1 MPVNSFDNYPM
12 SWKPNITNTK
22 GPMYKT
28 LADLLEEDIKNGV
41 LKPGDKLPPQRELA
55 DFLDINLSTISRTFK
70 LCEQKGLI
78 SGTIGKGT
86 YISSDA
92 NVNST
97 LLNPTYAQNLIE
109 MGATHPTYSQNKY
122 VIKVIENMLKQPDC
136 HRLLE
141 YSSPWGTSL
150 QKLSGV
156 KWLKKVNLNTTEDN
170 ILLASGGQNAL
181 CAILS
186 SLFQPGDRI
195 GTDPL
200 IYSGLKTLAKML
212 GIQLIPIMQE
222 NNEMSPLALRNHCK
236 NNDLKGLYLIPDYQ
250 NPTTHSMSLKTRKEI
265 AKVAVE
271 YGLIII
277 EDGINSI
284 LSENNNIPFAAL
296 APEHT
301 IYISSTS
308 KALCAGLR
316 IAFIAT
322 PSIYKKNLES
332 ALYNTNIMVSPF
344 NAEIVHQLIS
354 SSVADKIIKERKEM
368 TIEMS
373 NLTDYLLKD
382 YNVIGDKSCNFRWL
396 LLPEG
401 WNGKIFETCAKNAGV
416 QVYCAE
422 RFAVGNASVPA
433 AVRISIAAPKS
444 LDELEKGIN
453 ILKSLLKSD
462 DTFTMSQNYTFI

>member
-12 SWKPNITNTK
+12 NWKPNLTNKK
-22 GPMYKT
+22 GPLYKA
-28 LADLLEEDIKNGV
+28 LSDLLEEDIKNGV

-70 LCEQKGLI
+70 LCEQRGLI

-97 LLNPTYAQNLIE
+97 LLNPAKTKNLIE
-109 MGATHPTYSQNKY
+109 MGATHPTYEQNKH
-122 VIKVIENMLKQPDC
+122 VVKFIENMLRELNSHKF
-136 HRLLE
+136 LE
-141 YSSPWGTSL
+141 YSSPCGTL
-150 QKLSGV
+150 AQKSSGV
-156 KWLKKVNLNTTEDN
+156 KWLKKVNLSTTEEN

-212 GIQLIPIMQE
+212 GIQLVPIMQE
-222 NNEMSPLALRNHCK
+222 MNEMSPLALRNYCK
-236 NNDLKGLYLIPDYQ
+236 NNELKGIYLIPDHQ
-250 NPTTHSMSLKTRKEI
+250 NPTTHTMSLKTREEI
-265 AKVAVE
+265 AKIAKE
-271 YGLIII
+271 YNIIII

-284 LSENNNIPFAAL
+284 LSENNSIPIAAL
-296 APEHT
+296 APKQT
-301 IYISSTS
+301 IYISSIS
-308 KALCAGLR
+308 KALCPGLR
-316 IAFIAT
+316 ISFIAT
-322 PSIYKKNLES
+322 PSIYKKALES
-332 ALYNTNIMVSPF
+332 ALYNINVMVSPF
-344 NAEIVHQLIS
+344 NAEIVHQLINS
-354 SSVADKIIKERKEM
+354 SIADKIIKERKEQS
-368 TIEMS
+368 IKMS
-373 NLTDYLLKD
+373 DLADSLLKD
-382 YNVIGDKSCNFRWL
+382 YNLVGDKYCNFRWL

-422 RFAVGNASVPA
+422 RFAIGNATVPA
-433 AVRISIAAPKS
+433 AVRLSIAAPKN
-444 LDELEKGIN
+444 LNELEKGIN
-453 ILKSLLKSD
+453 ILKSILKSN
-462 DTFTMSQNYTFI
+462 DTFTMLEI

>member
-12 SWKPNITNTK
+12 TWKPNLTNKK
-22 GPMYKT
+22 GPLYRT
-28 LADLLEEDIKNGV
+28 LANLLEEDIKNGV

-55 DFLDINLSTISRTFK
+55 DYLDINLSTISRTFK

-92 NVNST
+92 HVKGKF
-97 LLNPTYAQNLIE
+97 LNPEKTKNLIE
-109 MGATHPTYSQNKY
+109 MGAIHPTYSQNKY
-122 VIKVIENMLKQPDC
+122 IIKFIENMLHQSNSDKF
-136 HRLLE
+136 LE
-141 YSSPWGTSL
+141 YSSSFGTL
-150 QKLSGV
+150 TQKSSGA
-156 KWLKKVNLNTTEDN
+156 KWLKKVNLNTIEEN

-212 GIQLIPIMQE
+212 GIQLVPIMQE
-222 NNEMSPLALRNHCK
+222 MNEMSPLALKNYCK
-236 NNDLKGLYLIPDYQ
+236 NNELKGIYLIPDHQ
-250 NPTTHSMSLKTRKEI
+250 NPTTHTMSLKTRGEIAEI
-265 AKVAVE
+265 AKE
-271 YGLIII
+271 YNIIII

-284 LSENNNIPFAAL
+284 LSERYSIPIASL
-296 APEHT
+296 APEQT

-322 PSIYKKNLES
+322 PSIYKKALES
-332 ALYNTNIMVSPF
+332 ALYNINLMVSPF
-344 NAEIVHQLIS
+344 NAEIIHQLINS
-354 SSVADKIIKERKEM
+354 SIADKIIKERKEM
-368 TIEMS
+368 SVKMS
-373 NLTDYLLKD
+373 DLADSLLKN
-382 YNVIGDKSCNFRWL
+382 YNLIGDKYCNFRWL

-401 WNGKIFETCAKNAGV
+401 WTGKIFETCAKNAGV

-422 RFAVGNASVPA
+422 RFAVGNTPVPA
-433 AVRISIAAPKS
+433 AVRLSIAAPKD

-453 ILKSLLKSD
+453 ILKSILKND
-462 DTFTMSQNYTFI
+462 DTFTML

>member
-12 SWKPNITNTK
+12 SWKPNISNKK
-22 GPMYKT
+22 GPMYKA
-28 LADLLEEDIKNGV
+28 LADLLEEDIKNGL

-55 DFLDINLSTISRTFK
+55 DFLDVNLSTISRTFK

-97 LLNPTYAQNLIE
+97 LLNPAHAKNLIE
-109 MGATHPTYSQNKY
+109 MGATHPTYAQNKY
-122 VIKVIENMLKQPDC
+122 IIKFIENMLHQQDSHK
-136 HRLLE
+136 LLE
-141 YSSPWGTSL
+141 YSSPCGTAT
-150 QKLSGV
+150 QKSSGV
-156 KWLKKVNLNTTEDN
+156 KWLKKVNLNTTEEN

-181 CAILS
+181 CAVLSS

-212 GIQLIPIMQE
+212 GIQLVPIMQE
-222 NNEMSPLALRNHCK
+222 MNEMSPLALRNYCK
-236 NNDLKGLYLIPDYQ
+236 NNELKAIYLIPDYQ
-250 NPTTHSMSLKTRKEI
+250 NPTTHSMSLETRKEI
-265 AKVAVE
+265 AEIAKE
-271 YGLIII
+271 YNLIII

-284 LSENNNIPFAAL
+284 LSENNSTPIAAL
-296 APEHT
+296 APKHT

-308 KALCAGLR
+308 KTLCAGLH
-316 IAFIAT
+316 ISFIGV
-322 PSIYKKNLES
+322 PSIYKQTLEI

-373 NLTDYLLKD
+373 NLTDFLLKD
-382 YNVIGDKSCNFRWL
+382 YNLMGDKCCNFRWL

-401 WNGKIFETCAKNAGV
+401 WTGKVFETCAKNAGV

-422 RFAVGNASVPA
+422 RFVVGNAPVPA
-433 AVRISIAAPKS
+433 AVRISITAPKD
-444 LDELEKGIN
+444 LKELEKGLN
-453 ILKSLLKSD
+453 ILKSILKND
-462 DTFTMSQNYTFI
+462 DTLTLL